1 MAVIMI
7 ADAEVNDPEAYEEY
21 LEKAPAF
28 VARHG
33 GEYLARGGA
42 FEVLRGDWKPTR
54 LVIFRFPSRQA
65 IDDFM
70 NDPDYRPLK
79 AIREA
84 ATTPRNLLI
93 VDAVDPADIGPGAGG
108 GAP

>member
-7 ADAEVNDPEAYEEY
+7 ADAEVHDPESYEEY

-28 VARHG
+28 VAKHG

-70 NDPDYRPLK
+70 NDPGYRPLK

-84 ATTPRNLLI
+84 ATTPRNVLI
-93 VDAVDPADIGPGAGG
+93 VDAVRSDPAGG
-108 GAP
+108 GAAP

>member
-1 MAVIMI
+1 MPVIMI
-7 ADAEVNDPEAYEEY
+7 ADAEVHDPESYKEY

-28 VARHG
+28 VRKHG

-54 LVIFRFPSRQA
+54 LVIFRFPDRKA

-70 NDPDYRPLK
+70 NDPGYQPLK

-84 ATTPRNLLI
+84 ATTPRNMLI
-93 VDAVDPADIGPGAGG
+93 VDALEPAAG
-108 GAP
+108 

>member
-7 ADAEVNDPEAYEEY
+7 ADAEVDDPEAYKEY

-28 VARHG
+28 VAKHG

-54 LVIFRFPSRQA
+54 LVIFRFPQPPGDRQLHERPGVPA
-65 IDDFM
+65 AEG
-70 NDPDYRPLK
+70 DPRRPRRRRG
-79 AIREA
+79 IC
-84 ATTPRNLLI
+84 
-93 VDAVDPADIGPGAGG
+93 
-108 GAP
+108 